1 MIILVLRGENNCFF
15 KKNAGML
22 YIFPH
27 PGTDWSFLF
36 RILSVIS
43 ICTMFSVVMLIL

>member
-22 YIFPH
+22 YIF
-27 PGTDWSFLF
+27 
-36 RILSVIS
+36 RIPA
-43 ICTMFSVVMLIL
+43 LIGHFYFVSCP